1 MGFAL
6 GLLVWLGIAI
16 AGFVVFRAVMGR
28 RPNTVPWIAFMLTLF
43 GTFVGGMLG
52 VSGFIYND
60 PHPLRFGGLIGAVL
74 GAALFSSVYYWAAR
88 KMV

>member
-16 AGFVVFRAVMGR
+16 VGFVVFRALLGR
-28 RPNTVPWIAFMLTLF
+28 TPNTTAWIAFFLTLF

-52 VSGFIYND
+52 VSGYIYND
-60 PHPLRFGGLIGAVL
+60 PHPLRFGGLLGAVL
-74 GAALFSSVYYWAAR
+74 GASLFSGIYYWAA
-88 KMV
+88 KKLV

>member
-16 AGFVVFRAVMGR
+16 AGFVVFRALMGR
-28 RPNTVPWIAFMLTLF
+28 RPHTTPWIAFMLTLF
-43 GTFVGGMLG
+43 GTFIGGMLG
-52 VSGFIYND
+52 VSGYIYND
-60 PHPLRFGGLIGAVL
+60 PEPLRFGGLLGAVL
-74 GAALFSSVYYWAAR
+74 GAVIFSSVYYWAAR